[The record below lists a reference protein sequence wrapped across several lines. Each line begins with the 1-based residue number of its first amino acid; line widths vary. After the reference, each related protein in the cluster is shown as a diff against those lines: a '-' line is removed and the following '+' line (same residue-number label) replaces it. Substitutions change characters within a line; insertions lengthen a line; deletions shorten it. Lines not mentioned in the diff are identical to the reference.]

1 MSPLKKVIIFLLLT
15 FSLSTLS
22 YIALIRSSGGLFA
35 LTLMWSPGL
44 AAIVT
49 QFIAARNLR
58 GLGWHFGPARW
69 LGIAYILPVLYALP
83 VYAFTWLTGLGK
95 FLNPYQISTLTRQY
109 ASPGLASAVTVY
121 VFLNATYAWLVP
133 NLVMALGEEIGWRG
147 LLVPE
152 LAKIT
157 SFTKTAL
164 ISGII
169 WAAWHMP
176 VIFLTGYYQG
186 EGTPVVYSAACFA
199 VMIVS
204 GSFAYAWLRLKSGS
218 LWTAAFLHAS
228 HNVFLDALSRITGDT
243 GITAYIIGEF
253 GIGLALTSVVVAYI
267 FWRMQKDDRINRE
280 MEIAPNSPYLQES
293 A

>member
-1 MSPLKKVIIFLLLT
+1 
-15 FSLSTLS
+15 
-22 YIALIRSSGGLFA
+22 
-35 LTLMWSPGL
+35 
-44 AAIVT
+44 
-49 QFIAARNLR
+49 
-58 GLGWHFGPARW
+58 
-69 LGIAYILPVLYALP
+69 
-83 VYAFTWLTGLGK
+83 
-95 FLNPYQISTLTRQY
+95 
-109 ASPGLASAVTVY
+109 
-121 VFLNATYAWLVP
+121 VP

-228 HNVFLDALSRITGDT
+228 HNVFLDALSRITGNT

-253 GIGLALTSVVVAYI
+253 GIGLALTSVVVAYV

-280 MEIAPNSPYLQES
+280 KEIVSNSPYLQES